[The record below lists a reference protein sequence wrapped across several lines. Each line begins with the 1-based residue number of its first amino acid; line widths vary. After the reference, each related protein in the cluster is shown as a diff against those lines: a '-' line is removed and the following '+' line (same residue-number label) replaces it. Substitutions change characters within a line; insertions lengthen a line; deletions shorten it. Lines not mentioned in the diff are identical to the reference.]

1 MPSDFIITCD
11 ESEVI
16 FEENS
21 PGETMYVISTGKVRL
36 QTMVNGRELVLDTLG
51 PGDFFGEMALVDDAP
66 RSATAVALENDTR
79 LVVLDQTK
87 FLYLVNQQPPF
98 ALFIM
103 HGLCRRLRNRWESK
117 LNQIDKTELVEK
129 EA

>member
-1 MPSDFIITCD
+1 MPSDFIRTYN
-11 ESEVI
+11 ESEVV

-21 PGETMYVISTGKVRL
+21 SGETMYVISAGKVRL
-36 QTMVNGRELVLDTLG
+36 QTMVDGRELVLDTLG
-51 PGDFFGEMALVDDAP
+51 PGDFFGEMALVDDTP
-66 RSATAVALENDTR
+66 RSATAVALEDDTR

-117 LNQIDKTELVEK
+117 LKDRLC
-129 EA
+129 